1 MKANGR
7 DFDPGITIPNGGW
20 NAPLAD
26 LATYA
31 AFLTN
36 ASLGDSARGRLYDV
50 VLKRSSL
57 DEMWRAVVPYGGEE
71 GKKGDGM
78 GLSFFIHPRGETTV
92 VGHTGSQAGFRAF
105 LYINPKTRDA
115 VTAAYNSTNFSK
127 SAADAASNAILE
139 QARLL
144 LTR

>member
-1 MKANGR
+1 M
-7 DFDPGITIPNGGW
+7 
-20 NAPLAD
+20 
-26 LATYA
+26 
-31 AFLTN
+31 
-36 ASLGDSARGRLYDV
+36 

-57 DEMWRAVVPYGGEE
+57 EEMWHTVVPYGGEE

-115 VTAAYNSTNFSK
+115 VIAAYNTTNYSK
-127 SAADAASNAILE
+127 IAADAAANALLE

-144 LTR
+144 LARPSP